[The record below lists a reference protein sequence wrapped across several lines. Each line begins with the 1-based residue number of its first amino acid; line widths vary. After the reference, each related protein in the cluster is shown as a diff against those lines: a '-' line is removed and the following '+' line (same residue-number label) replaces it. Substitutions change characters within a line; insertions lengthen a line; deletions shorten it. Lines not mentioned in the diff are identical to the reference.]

1 MIFSQSMRRGLV
13 AAATAM
19 LLLPGAAMAQ
29 QANDAQQPGQAAQGA
44 DISDSHLAAAR
55 DAVTAIHATD
65 QFDEILPNAATQIKS
80 ELINN
85 RPDMEQQISDMVD
98 DAAIGLAP
106 RRADLETEVARI
118 YARIFSEDELKS
130 IASFYTS
137 GAGEKLLAQGPLA
150 TRGMLQAAELWSRGI
165 VRDLRQAAFDEFRT
179 LNGGAAPQAGAEGA
193 APGAN

>member
-1 MIFSQSMRRGLV
+1 MIFSQSMRRGVV

-19 LLLPGAAMAQ
+19 LLLPAAASAQ
-29 QANDAQQPGQAAQGA
+29 QANDAQQTSQPAQ
-44 DISDSHLAAAR
+44 DISESHLAAAR
-55 DAVTAIHATD
+55 AAVTAIRATD

-98 DAAIGLAP
+98 DAAIALAP

-130 IASFYTS
+130 IASFYSS
-137 GAGEKLLAQGPLA
+137 GAGEKLLAQGPQA

-165 VRDLRQAAFDEFRT
+165 VRDLRQAAFDEFRAM
-179 LNGGAAPQAGAEGA
+179 NGGAAPQAEGA
-193 APGAN
+193 ATGAN